1 LLVQTVAFYFDY
13 ACPWSYLACVRLR
26 DMILRS
32 GAVVDWKPLLL
43 ADLAEV
49 AGPAF
54 DSGQVDDGPRAR
66 YQEADLAAWAH
77 YNNVR
82 IHRRRGTA
90 PDCRA
95 ALRGL
100 LAAKR
105 HGRAMDYSLA
115 VFAACHGACED
126 ISDAGLL
133 VNIAVSAGMDRE
145 DFSAAIAAPDNDQ
158 LLAENARELVQRGGY
173 GSATLFVDEQ
183 MFFGHMRMPLVEFA
197 LGQASSRQF
206 VMPGQ
211 HG

>member
-1 LLVQTVAFYFDY
+1 MQTVAFYFDY

-32 GAVVDWKPLLL
+32 GATVDWKPLLL
-43 ADLAEV
+43 GDLAEI

-54 DSGQVDDGPRAR
+54 ESGETDEGPRAS
-66 YQEADLAAWAH
+66 YQAADLAAWAH
-77 YNNVR
+77 YNNVA
-82 IHRRRGTA
+82 IRREPGTA
-90 PDCRA
+90 PDCRL

-100 LAAKR
+100 LAAQR
-105 HGRAMDYSLA
+105 HGRAMEYSLA

-133 VNIAVSAGMDRE
+133 TSIASKAGVDGE
-145 DFSAAIAAPDNDQ
+145 NLSAAISAPDTDQ
-158 LLAENARELVQRGGY
+158 LLVGNARELVQRGGY

-197 LGQASSRQF
+197 LGQASTRQF

>member
-1 LLVQTVAFYFDY
+1 MQTVAFYFDF

-32 GAVVDWKPLLL
+32 GATVDWKPLLL
-43 ADLAEV
+43 ADLAEI

-54 DSGQVDDGPRAR
+54 DAGQFDEGPRST
-66 YQEADLAAWAH
+66 YQAADLAAWAH
-77 YNNVR
+77 YNNVIIQR
-82 IHRRRGTA
+82 PPGRV
-90 PDCRA
+90 PDSRA

-100 LAAKR
+100 LAAQR
-105 HGRAMDYSLA
+105 HGRVMEYSLA

-126 ISDAGLL
+126 ISDTGLL
-133 VNIAVSAGMDRE
+133 MSIASEAGVDGN
-145 DFSAAIAAPDNDQ
+145 DFSAAMVAPELDQ
-158 LLAENARELVQRGGY
+158 LLADNARELVQRGGF

-197 LGQASSRQF
+197 LGQASTRQF